1 MRRLTVLGTAAL
13 MTSASACTAH
23 EVPTQ
28 NDVGFLCSVDGAKL
42 LKPAMSD
49 EVVCEAFKA
58 KLDDV
63 FAQKLIA
70 IDSVLNAG
78 NADWL
83 KLNVRFST
91 PGSASVRIVQN
102 ANGKETTYP
111 ELGVDI
117 MDRTMGPN
125 DVGTLATEVTKLFAA
140 LKKE

>member
-63 FAQKLIA
+63 FAQKMIA
-70 IDSVLNAG
+70 IDSSS
-78 NADWL
+78 
-83 KLNVRFST
+83 FSSLSQLHLLQDAKQT
-91 PGSASVRIVQN
+91 CPEAFRSERAFHILAFHRVQC
-102 ANGKETTYP
+102 EQ
-111 ELGVDI
+111 I
-117 MDRTMGPN
+117 
-125 DVGTLATEVTKLFAA
+125 
-140 LKKE
+140 